1 MRIAVAASP
10 QAAIASLVALKAG
23 PHELVRVISQ
33 PDRPAGRGRS
43 LIATPVSQWALDNE
57 IELARPE
64 KADQLGALVSD
75 VDCVITIG
83 YGLLIPEPI
92 LAIPQYG
99 FLNVHFSILPRWR
112 GAAPVQRAIEA
123 GDSYSGITIFQ
134 LDAGMDTGPYFVMKR
149 FALDADITSDE
160 LLEELAEI
168 APDALLETLSIIE
181 SGTKPT
187 TQSEKDATR
196 AYKLTREEA
205 HIDCSRSADQVSAK
219 IRAFTSNPGAW
230 ISFRGSVLKITF
242 DSISTISINPGEL
255 RNHEGKLLL
264 GTTTNAIVIAS
275 VTPSGKAALP
285 ASAWLNGARLIDG
298 ERCE

>member
-1 MRIAVAASP
+1 MRIAIAASP
-10 QAAIASLVALKAG
+10 KVAIASILSLKTSS
-23 PHELVRVISQ
+23 HELVRVISQ
-33 PDRPAGRGRS
+33 PDRAAGRGRS
-43 LIATPVSQWALDNE
+43 LLATPVSQWA
-57 IELARPE
+57 IENGVELVRPE
-64 KADQLGALVSD
+64 KAEELAELVAD

-83 YGLLIPEPI
+83 YGLMIPEPI

-123 GDSYSGITIFQ
+123 GDSFSGITIFQ
-134 LDAGMDTGPYFVMKR
+134 LDAGMDTGPYFLMSR

-160 LLEELAEI
+160 LLDELAEI
-168 APDALLETLSIIE
+168 APGTLLETLSLIE
-181 SGTKPT
+181 SGIKPT
-187 TQSEKDATR
+187 LQSEKDATR
-196 AYKLTREEA
+196 AHKLTRDEGRVDCTKGAEE
-205 HIDCSRSADQVSAK
+205 VSAK

-242 DSISTISINPGEL
+242 DSISTIKLAPGEL
-255 RNHEGKLLL
+255 RNYEGKLLL
-264 GTTTNAIVIAS
+264 GTNSYAVVIAT
-275 VTPSGKAALP
+275 VTPAGKSSLP

>member
-1 MRIAVAASP
+1 MRIAIAASP
-10 QAAIASLVALKAG
+10 QAAIASLNSLRTSE
-23 PHELVRVISQ
+23 HEVVRVISQ

-64 KADQLGALVSD
+64 NTDQLGAVVQD

-83 YGLLIPEPI
+83 YGLLIPEAI

-123 GDSYSGITIFQ
+123 GDSFSGITIFR

-160 LLEELAEI
+160 LLDELAEI
-168 APDALLETLSIIE
+168 APDALLETLSMIE
-181 SGTKPT
+181 SGIKPT
-187 TQSEKDATR
+187 PQIEKDATR
-196 AYKLTREEA
+196 AYKLTRDEA
-205 HIDCSRSADQVSAK
+205 HVDCSQSAEEVSAK

-242 DSISTISINPGEL
+242 ESISSLLLNPGEM
-255 RNHEGKLLL
+255 RKHEGQLLL
-264 GTTTNAIVIAS
+264 GTATNAIVIAT
-275 VTPSGKAALP
+275 VTPSGKGSLP
-285 ASAWLNGARLIDG
+285 ASAWLNGARLTDG

>member
-10 QAAIASLVALKAG
+10 QAAIASLIALKAG

-64 KADQLGALVSD
+64 KADQLGAFVSD

-123 GDSYSGITIFQ
+123 GDSYSGITIFR
-134 LDAGMDTGPYFVMKR
+134 LDSGMDTGPYYVMKR

-187 TQSEKDATR
+187 PQSEKDATR

-205 HIDCSRSADQVSAK
+205 HIDCSRSADEVSAK

-230 ISFRGSVLKITF
+230 ITFRGSVLKITF

-264 GTTTNAIVIAS
+264 GTTSNAIVIAT
-275 VTPSGKAALP
+275 VTSSGKAALP

>member
-1 MRIAVAASP
+1 MRIAIAASP
-10 QAAIASLVALKAG
+10 QAAIASLNSLRTSE
-23 PHELVRVISQ
+23 HEVVRVISQ

-57 IELARPE
+57 VELARPE
-64 KADQLGALVSD
+64 NTDQLGAVVQD

-83 YGLLIPEPI
+83 YGLLIPEAI

-123 GDSYSGITIFQ
+123 GDSFSGITIFR

-160 LLEELAEI
+160 LLDELAEI
-168 APDALLETLSIIE
+168 APDALLETLSMID
-181 SGTKPT
+181 SGIKPT
-187 TQSEKDATR
+187 PQIEKDATR
-196 AYKLTREEA
+196 AYKLTRDEA
-205 HIDCSRSADQVSAK
+205 HVDCSQSAEEVSAK

-242 DSISTISINPGEL
+242 ESISTISINPGEL

-264 GTTTNAIVIAS
+264 GTTTKAIVIAT
-275 VTPSGKAALP
+275 VTPSGKGSLP
-285 ASAWLNGARLIDG
+285 ASAWLNGARLTDG

>member
-1 MRIAVAASP
+1 MRIAIAASP
-10 QAAIASLVALKAG
+10 QAAIASLNSLRTSE
-23 PHELVRVISQ
+23 HEVVRVISQ

-57 IELARPE
+57 VELARPE
-64 KADQLGALVSD
+64 NTDQLGAVVQD

-83 YGLLIPEPI
+83 YGLLIPEAI

-123 GDSYSGITIFQ
+123 GDSFSGITIFR

-160 LLEELAEI
+160 LLDELAEI
-168 APDALLETLSIIE
+168 APDALLETLSMIE
-181 SGTKPT
+181 SGIKPT
-187 TQSEKDATR
+187 PQIEKDATR
-196 AYKLTREEA
+196 AYKLTRDEA
-205 HIDCSRSADQVSAK
+205 HVDCSQSAEEVSAK

-242 DSISTISINPGEL
+242 ESISTISINPGEL

-264 GTTTNAIVIAS
+264 GTTTKAIVIAT
-275 VTPSGKAALP
+275 VTPSGKGSLP
-285 ASAWLNGARLIDG
+285 ASAWLNGARLTDG

>member
-1 MRIAVAASP
+1 MRIAIAASP
-10 QAAIASLVALKAG
+10 QAAIASLNSLRTSE
-23 PHELVRVISQ
+23 HEVVRVISQ

-57 IELARPE
+57 VELARPE
-64 KADQLGALVSD
+64 NTDQLGAVVQD

-83 YGLLIPEPI
+83 YGLLIPEAI

-123 GDSYSGITIFQ
+123 GDSFSGITIFR

-160 LLEELAEI
+160 LLDELAEI
-168 APDALLETLSIIE
+168 APDALLETLSMIE
-181 SGTKPT
+181 SGIKPT
-187 TQSEKDATR
+187 PQIEKDATR
-196 AYKLTREEA
+196 AYKLTRDEA
-205 HIDCSRSADQVSAK
+205 HVDCSQSAEEVSAK

-242 DSISTISINPGEL
+242 ESISSLLLNPGEM
-255 RNHEGKLLL
+255 RKHEGQFLL
-264 GTTTNAIVIAS
+264 GTATNAIVIAT
-275 VTPSGKAALP
+275 VTPSGKGSLP
-285 ASAWLNGARLIDG
+285 ASAWLNGARLTDG

>member
-1 MRIAVAASP
+1 MRIAIAASP
-10 QAAIASLVALKAG
+10 RAAIASIACLKAS

-33 PDRPAGRGRS
+33 PDRPAGRGRA
-43 LIATPVSQWALDNE
+43 LVATPVSQWALENAV
-57 IELARPE
+57 ELVRPE
-64 KADQLGALVSD
+64 KVDELTSLVED

-92 LAIPQYG
+92 LAVPQYG

-123 GDSYSGITIFQ
+123 GDGVSGITIFR
-134 LDAGMDTGPYFVMKR
+134 LDAGMDTGPYFVMSR

-160 LLEELAEI
+160 LLEELAVI
-168 APDALLETLSIIE
+168 APDALIETLALIE
-181 SGTKPT
+181 SGVKPT
-187 TQSEKDATR
+187 PQSEKDATR
-196 AYKLTREEA
+196 AHKLTRDEGRV
-205 HIDCSRSADQVSAK
+205 DCSKSAEEVSAK

-230 ISFRGSVLKITF
+230 ISFRGSVLKVTF
-242 DSISTISINPGEL
+242 DSISTITLTPGEL
-255 RNHEGKLLL
+255 ANHEGKLLL
-264 GTTTNAIVIAS
+264 GTNSYAVAIAT
-275 VTPSGKAALP
+275 VTPAGKSSLP